1 MSTGPR
7 SPGRPG
13 TLAAWL
19 LLAVLTV
26 LVVGP
31 LLMLVRASVAPAN
44 TLPLET
50 ARVTLAHFVTVFASP
65 ETLQLVT
72 NTLLYALGSVSI
84 GVAVATLLAWLTE
97 RTDMPLKTTVR
108 VMMFSW
114 MALPPL
120 VLGFGWILLINP
132 GNGALNALA
141 RSWFGLSG
149 PLFTIYSFWS
159 LILITALSVVPTAY
173 VMIAG
178 LLRNMDPQLETAA
191 SVHGASGLTVARRVT
206 LPLLTP
212 GLFSVGIYMIMM
224 VVQAFDLPLVIGLT
238 ARIPVLSTR
247 VYLLSLP
254 DNGLPNY
261 GLSSAF
267 GVVLLAAATLL
278 MWAYFRT
285 VQAGEKFR
293 TVTGR
298 GFRPRRVRLGRL
310 RHAALLA
317 PALYIFIMALPVLI
331 LMWTSLFPFYRL
343 PSLDALPQ
351 ASLANFDRV
360 LASGL
365 VQRAL
370 GNTLILV
377 AASATGVM
385 LLGSL
390 IAWVS
395 VRNPG
400 RLGRVLEGLSFAPTA
415 VPPVVMVMAIL
426 VLYIRT
432 PLYGTVALLVLGH
445 LTIYLAFASRTMAS
459 ALVQLHKEL
468 GDAALVSG
476 ASWFTT
482 FRRIIL
488 PLVRPQLANGW
499 LWVAAHSARDLT
511 IPLALMTSANVV
523 VASALW
529 LMWDFPDLP
538 GAAAVATILVAALLL
553 VVVPVQLLV
562 TRGESARGGTG

>member
-1 MSTGPR
+1 MSA
-7 SPGRPG
+7 GRAAKPG

-19 LLAVLTV
+19 LLAVLVV

-31 LLMLVRASVAPAN
+31 LAMLLRASIAPPN

-50 ARVTLAHFVTVFASP
+50 ARVTLQHFITIFASP
-65 ETLQLVT
+65 ETVKLVT

-97 RTDMPLKTTVR
+97 RTDMPLQTTVR
-108 VMMFSW
+108 VLMFSW

-132 GNGALNALA
+132 GNGALNVMA
-141 RSWFGLSG
+141 RNLFGVQG
-149 PLFTIYSFWS
+149 ALFTIYSFWS

-173 VMIAG
+173 VMIMG

-212 GLFSVGIYMIMM
+212 GLISVGIYMIMM

-238 ARIPVLSTR
+238 ARIPVMSTR

-267 GVVLLAAATLL
+267 GVVLLAAAALL
-278 MWAYFRT
+278 MWLYFRT

-293 TVTGR
+293 TVSGR
-298 GFRPRRVRLGRL
+298 GFRPRRVKLGRF

-317 PALYIFIMALPVLI
+317 PALYIVIMALPVAI
-331 LMWTSLFPFYRL
+331 LVWTSFFPFYRL

-351 ASLANFDRV
+351 ASLANFSRV
-360 LASGL
+360 LASGM

-370 GNTLILV
+370 GNTVLLV

-390 IAWVS
+390 IAWIS

-400 RLGRVLEGLSFAPTA
+400 RLSRLLEALSFAPTA
-415 VPPVVMVMAIL
+415 VPPIVMVMAIL

-432 PLYGTVALLVLGH
+432 PLYGTVALLVLSH
-445 LTIYLAFASRTMAS
+445 LTIYLAFATRTMSS
-459 ALVQLHKEL
+459 ALLQLHKEL
-468 GDAALVSG
+468 GDAALVCG
-476 ASWFTT
+476 ASWWTT
-482 FRRIIL
+482 LRRVIL

-538 GAAAVATILVAALLL
+538 GAAAVATLLVAALLL
-553 VVVPVQLLV
+553 VVVPVQLLLS
-562 TRGESARGGTG
+562 RGDTAR